1 MCNNAHSEYFDILIR
16 RADHKN
22 QCAITCAHMLSH
34 MTRNPTTNT
43 SSAPCALVAR
53 TEISSFGQL
62 VRDQT
67 ACHSTQ
73 KATITALR
81 ERCMLRAAV
90 KLCWHMQT
98 AAASGFAPLALAP
111 PIRVIMNHMR
121 VRMRGFARSH
131 AIWDNTKT
139 RTRDRAINVNAPPFV
154 QPPPRSLCQCGVQ
167 SLEQP

>member
-81 ERCMLRAAV
+81 ERCMLRAAG

-98 AAASGFAPLALAP
+98 AAASGFVPLALAP

-121 VRMRGFARSH
+121 VRMRGFRSFPCDLGQH
-131 AIWDNTKT
+131 KNQNT
-139 RTRDRAINVNAPPFV
+139 
-154 QPPPRSLCQCGVQ
+154 RSRNQCQCTTVRPTTPAIP
-167 SLEQP
+167 LPMRCAIP